1 MANFTQFGK
10 EVNLSS
16 REDMINFLKNHARYY
31 LANSWNRIT
40 SYANNIKIHN
50 LNIDSEIKDA
60 FYDMLDTDATDM
72 AYDVL
77 SDFRDRYNGNY
88 QIASNGRSGGY
99 LVLYHGYKKESQ
111 YKSYCTNCGQYNFKL
126 ATEDDCRCGRCGQ
139 NARRNFNKPIYE
151 YGISFKPIGDDDF
164 EELNDE
170 ELKQQV
176 LLVQD
181 FDNTCDAYIE
191 RLIEIAQDYTVE
203 EETVYVPETR
213 RVLKEKVTE

>member
-31 LANSWNRIT
+31 LANSWNQIT

-99 LVLYHGYKKESQ
+99 LVLYHGYKKNPNINLTAQIVDSIILNRQQKMIVVADVAVRMPVVILTSLYMNMEYHS
-111 YKSYCTNCGQYNFKL
+111 NPL
-126 ATEDDCRCGRCGQ
+126 ATM
-139 NARRNFNKPIYE
+139 I
-151 YGISFKPIGDDDF
+151 
-164 EELNDE
+164 
-170 ELKQQV
+170 LK
-176 LLVQD
+176 
-181 FDNTCDAYIE
+181 N
-191 RLIEIAQDYTVE
+191 
-203 EETVYVPETR
+203 
-213 RVLKEKVTE
+213 